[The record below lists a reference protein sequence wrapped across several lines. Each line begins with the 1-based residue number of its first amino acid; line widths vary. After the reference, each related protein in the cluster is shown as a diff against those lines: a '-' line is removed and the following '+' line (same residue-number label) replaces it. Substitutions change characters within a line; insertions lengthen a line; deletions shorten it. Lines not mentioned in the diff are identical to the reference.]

1 MKHQLGLVLSGG
13 GVRGAAHAGVIKALE
28 EENIEVDCISGTSAG
43 AVAGALYAS
52 GYKAEDILKFFMETK
67 IFQLSNFT
75 FFKPGLL
82 NSEDYAVWLNKYLD
96 EVTFE
101 SLDKPL
107 FVAATDLLRAEYKI
121 FDSGPVV
128 PAIQASAAVPI
139 IFTPVEIG
147 DGLYADGGVLNNF
160 PIDPLLNRCE
170 HILGVNVN
178 PLKEVYKQELD
189 GVFDILERVYHISTR
204 YETALKVKKCD
215 WLIQP
220 DELLQFNIFDM
231 GKAEEA
237 FEIGYREAV
246 GVIGRM
252 G

>member
-1 MKHQLGLVLSGG
+1 MNHQLGLVLSGG

-43 AVAGALYAS
+43 AVAGVLYAA
-52 GYKAEDILKFFMETK
+52 GYKAEDILQFFIETK

-75 FFKPGLL
+75 FLKPGLL
-82 NSEDYAVWLNKYLD
+82 DSKDYAVWLNKYLN
-96 EVTFE
+96 EVTFD

-107 FVAATDLLRAEYKI
+107 FVAVTNLLLAEYEI

-128 PAIQASAAVPI
+128 PVIQASAAVPI

-147 DGLYADGGVLNNF
+147 EGLYADGGVLNNF
-160 PIDPLLNRCE
+160 PIEPLLGRCK

-178 PLKEVYKQELD
+178 PLKKAVKQELD
-189 GVFDILERVYHISTR
+189 GVFDVLERVYHISTR
-204 YETALKVKKCD
+204 YETALKVRKCD

-231 GKAEEA
+231 DKAEEA
-237 FEIGYREAV
+237 FEIGYREAL
-246 GVIGRM
+246 GVIERM
-252 G
+252 K

>member
-1 MKHQLGLVLSGG
+1 MKYQLGLVLSGG

-43 AVAGALYAS
+43 AVAGALFAS
-52 GYKAEDILKFFMETK
+52 GYKAEDILQFFMETK

-75 FFKPGLL
+75 FLKPGLL
-82 NSEDYAVWLNKYLD
+82 DSEDYAVWLNKYLND
-96 EVTFE
+96 ATFE

-107 FVAATDLLRAEYKI
+107 FIAATDLLRAEYKI

-128 PAIQASAAVPI
+128 PTIQASAAVPI
-139 IFTPVEIG
+139 VFTPVEIG

-160 PIDPLLNRCE
+160 PIEPLLERCE
-170 HILGVNVN
+170 RILGVNVN
-178 PLKEVYKQELD
+178 PLKESTKQELD

-237 FEIGYREAV
+237 FDIGYREAL